1 MAIDLTEDM
10 KSGDKADKA
19 KAHHE
24 NHRRSNL
31 QARSVIGVEPEHV
44 ASATATAEPAG
55 ATTSAP
61 RSEAAATHA
70 SGSCS
75 RAARRHAD
83 GGRTGG
89 NGR

>member
-1 MAIDLTEDM
+1 MTIDLTEDM
-10 KSGDKADKA
+10 KSGDETDKA

-24 NHRRSNL
+24 NHRRGDL
-31 QARSVIGVEPEHV
+31 QSRSVIGVEPEHV
-44 ASATATAEPAG
+44 ASAAAIAEPAG

-61 RSEAAATHA
+61 RSESAATHA
-70 SGSCS
+70 SGGCR

-83 GGRTGG
+83 RIRTGG